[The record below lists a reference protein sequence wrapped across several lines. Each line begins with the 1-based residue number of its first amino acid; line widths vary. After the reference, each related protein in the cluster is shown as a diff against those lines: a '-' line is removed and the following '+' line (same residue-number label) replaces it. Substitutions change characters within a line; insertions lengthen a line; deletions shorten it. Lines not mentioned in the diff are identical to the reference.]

1 MPDIWGQAAIV
12 IKLCLYLSV
21 LTAAGLAMVRVV
33 FAGPLG
39 DARLPIRRTIAV
51 LAVVGVIASGL
62 AFAIRGAALTGDASG
77 ISDPQIL
84 GILWQTPV
92 GTVLA
97 LRVVGLS
104 LILVGLMMGQFGKWA
119 ALVGAATVLWS
130 FAQIGHLS
138 GAVTWMKVLLVVHL
152 AGVAFWIG
160 VLSPLRRL
168 ASNPQYFDQAAALGH
183 RFGMIATI
191 VVPILLVAGVYHA
204 WILTGSW
211 TNLIGSA
218 YGQTLLVKVTI
229 VGLLLALAAANKL
242 RFVPQLAAGDT
253 QAARHL
259 SRSITVEWA
268 AIIAILLATSVLTS
282 VLSVPT

>member
-1 MPDIWGQAAIV
+1 MPDIWGQAAII
-12 IKLCLYLSV
+12 IKLCLYLSI
-21 LTAAGLAMVRVV
+21 LTAAGLVMVRIV
-33 FAGPLG
+33 FAEQLG
-39 DARLPIRRTIAV
+39 DAGLPIRRTIAILTV
-51 LAVVGVIASGL
+51 LGLIVSGL

-104 LILVGLMMGQFGKWA
+104 LILAALGMGQLGKWM
-119 ALVGAATVLWS
+119 ALVGTATVLWS

-138 GAVTWMKVLLVVHL
+138 EAASWMKLLLVVHL

-168 ASNPQYFDQAAALGH
+168 ATTPRYFKQAAALGH
-183 RFGMIATI
+183 RFGMVATI

-211 TNLIGSA
+211 ANLIGSA
-218 YGQTLLVKVTI
+218 YGQTLLAKVTI
-229 VGLLLALAAANKL
+229 VSVLLALAAANKL
-242 RFVPQLAAGDT
+242 RFVPQLAAGDA

-259 SRSITVEWA
+259 SRSISVEWA
-268 AIIAILLATSVLTS
+268 AIIAILLATSILTS